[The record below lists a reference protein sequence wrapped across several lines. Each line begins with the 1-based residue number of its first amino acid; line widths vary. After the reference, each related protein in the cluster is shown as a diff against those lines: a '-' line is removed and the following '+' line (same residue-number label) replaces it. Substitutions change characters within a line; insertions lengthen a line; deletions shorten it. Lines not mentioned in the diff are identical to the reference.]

1 MSHVSEHADREALGL
16 ARARADAGDE
26 VGAERVFLELLS
38 RHRETRSA
46 IEQLACSSL
55 VTLYGRQR
63 RDFEVVTLAG
73 HLRALGE
80 AAEDGLASRAYA
92 AFVRASAWT
101 SLHALDAAE
110 TELGR
115 LCALIE
121 HLEPARAPLFE
132 KLYRLLR
139 MRVAIGRGDPV
150 EARERLEPYLE
161 ILPPASDIGRDDAL
175 ARDHHQA
182 EICLLEGRIA
192 AGLAFAAAAEAI
204 AVEAPDLVGVWITKL
219 SLLARGGRQ
228 DELRDSARSVI
239 GRLEGFLD
247 GLPFAAQAAWDGACC
262 LLDVLEDVPDA
273 EPLVLRAWDLASTAL
288 VRRLQEIERAVLMLP
303 ELLHDEPRD
312 AGVFRA
318 IREASQCRREEQR
331 RHLQP
336 ILARWGAAPHET
348 PDGALLVICAWCDA
362 IRIGEDR
369 WLPLLKSYYA
379 VGPMLAS
386 HGMCTACAAAQE
398 V

>member
-1 MSHVSEHADREALGL
+1 LT
-16 ARARADAGDE
+16 
-26 VGAERVFLELLS
+26 

-63 RDFEVVTLAG
+63 RDFEAVTLAG

-101 SLHALDAAE
+101 SLHALEAAE
-110 TELGR
+110 AELD
-115 LCALIE
+115 ALRE
-121 HLEPARAPLFE
+121 LLERLEPTRAPLFE

-139 MRVAIGRGDPV
+139 MRVAIGRADPV

-161 ILPPASDIGRDDAL
+161 LLPPAPDIHRNDAL
-175 ARDHHQA
+175 ARDLHQA
-182 EICLLEGRIA
+182 EICLLEGSIA
-192 AGLAFAAAAEAI
+192 DGLALVAAAEAI

-228 DELRDSARSVI
+228 AELRDCARSVI
-239 GRLEGFLD
+239 GRLEGFLA
-247 GLPFAAQAAWDGACC
+247 GLPYASQSAWDGACC
-262 LLDVLEDVPDA
+262 LLDVLGSVHDA
-273 EPLVLRAWDLASTAL
+273 EPLVLRAWDLASTAF
-288 VRRLQEIERAVLMLP
+288 VRRLQELERAVLKLP
-303 ELLHDEPRD
+303 ELLQREPRD
-312 AGVFRA
+312 AKIFRA
-318 IREASQCRREEQR
+318 IREASQRRREEQR

-336 ILARWGAAPHET
+336 ILARWRAAPHDA
-348 PDGALLVICAWCDA
+348 PDGDVLVICAWCDA
-362 IRIGEDR
+362 IRIGPDR
-369 WLPLLKSYYA
+369 WVPLLKSHYA

-386 HGMCTACAAAQE
+386 HGMCTACAATQE